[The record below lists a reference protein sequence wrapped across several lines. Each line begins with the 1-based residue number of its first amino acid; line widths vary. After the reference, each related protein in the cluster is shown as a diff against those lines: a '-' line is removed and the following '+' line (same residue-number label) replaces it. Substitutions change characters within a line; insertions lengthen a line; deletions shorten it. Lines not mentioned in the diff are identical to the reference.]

1 VYISLHYLHTQQL
14 ASLLKQHGVSQDA
27 TVLAQSL
34 GIATP
39 PAAADTTTTATPSN
53 SSARRSSNSSS
64 RSNAA
69 AAKQLQRRHSTP
81 TVSYTNSSSTASN
94 SSGVRSSARAPKTL
108 DYTHLVN
115 ADNSMNTMQQ
125 QQQNNR
131 VGDSPR
137 GAPAYEPATPT
148 VRRIASSNSSVS
160 SDVKGASSSVT
171 SKGRRV
177 TPVSKQSKQQRAA
190 AVASDRTPVSSVSS
204 IMTFEV
210 CVYRWWLQWCAVASC
225 SAAMLEHV
233 SQLHSLQQY
242 TSLCI

>member
-39 PAAADTTTTATPSN
+39 PAAADTTATATALSN

-64 RSNAA
+64 SSHTA

-81 TVSYTNSSSTASN
+81 AVPYTNSSSTASN
-94 SSGVRSSARAPKTL
+94 GSGVRSNARAPKTL

-115 ADNSMNTMQQ
+115 ADSTTMQL

-148 VRRIASSNSSVS
+148 VRRVANTTSSCSVNVS
-160 SDVKGASSSVT
+160 SDVKCASSSV
-171 SKGRRV
+171 KGKRGRV
-177 TPVSKQSKQQRAA
+177 TPVSKQQRTA
-190 AVASDRTPVSSVSS
+190 AVAPDRTPVSSVSS
-204 IMTFEV
+204 
-210 CVYRWWLQWCAVASC
+210 
-225 SAAMLEHV
+225 H
-233 SQLHSLQQY
+233 
-242 TSLCI
+242 LCMCT